1 MESVLTEQQIYCPYC
16 GEGIEV
22 LVDPGDAGATYI
34 EDCQV
39 CCRPI
44 QFSVS
49 VDEDG
54 EISNLQ
60 ALSEDE

>member
-1 MESVLTEQQIYCPYC
+1 VESVLTEQQIYCPYC

-22 LVDPGDAGATYI
+22 LVDPGDAGTTYV

-44 QFSVS
+44 VLAALL
-49 VDEDG
+49 DHGG
-54 EISNLQ
+54 ELT
-60 ALSEDE
+60 LHVKHEDE